1 MLQGYWR
8 QAYSEREKKK
18 KKNRKRILR
27 AMQNLRMNLIQDV
40 SQATKVFTLYSPVLV
55 GARTA
60 VTKVLL
66 TAYDKQWKFIFS

>member
-1 MLQGYWR
+1 MDTGDKLTVK
-8 QAYSEREKKK
+8 EKTKTKTKK
-18 KKNRKRILR
+18 TRKRILR
-27 AMQNLRMNLIQDV
+27 AMQNLRMHLIQDV

-66 TAYDKQWKFIFS
+66 TTYDKQWKFIFS